1 MERSDTHEE
10 LTSVQPEPVIPK
22 REEVEGDTP
31 QDRMMR
37 MVLSLRAELYD
48 LYAKHQAL
56 LDENGRL
63 KAKQVLTIKLKE
75 SEAKPSEET
84 AVEGKADAVS
94 STTACEDGAV
104 VGGVVADREEA
115 LVLPTTESESRTADA
130 GVVSGDEKRPLT
142 PCPQTPKFPQFRPEQ
157 GDLLPVSPSEHG
169 LQEPPPLAPALVGSS
184 SICCMSPPP
193 NVESEQP

>member
-1 MERSDTHEE
+1 MERSDT
-10 LTSVQPEPVIPK
+10 QPEPVIPK

-56 LDENGRL
+56 LEENGRL
-63 KAKQVLTIKLKE
+63 KAKQVLTIKLRE

-84 AVEGKADAVS
+84 SPEDKTDALPP
-94 STTACEDGAV
+94 TTALEDGAV
-104 VGGVVADREEA
+104 VGGVVQDREEA
-115 LVLPTTESESRTADA
+115 LDLPTTESESRAADA
-130 GVVSGDEKRPLT
+130 GVVSGDEGGKVKADT
-142 PCPQTPKFPQFRPEQ
+142 PVPNSPKFPLHPVEFR
-157 GDLLPVSPSEHG
+157 PVSPSEHG
-169 LQEPPPLAPALVGSS
+169 LQEPPPLAPVLVGST
-184 SICCMSPPP
+184 ICCMSPPP

>member
-1 MERSDTHEE
+1 MERSDT
-10 LTSVQPEPVIPK
+10 QPEPVIPK

-56 LDENGRL
+56 LEENGRL

-75 SEAKPSEET
+75 T
-84 AVEGKADAVS
+84 AVEDKADAVS

-104 VGGVVADREEA
+104 VGSVVADRAEA
-115 LVLPTTESESRTADA
+115 LNLPTTESESRKADE
-130 GVVSGDEKRPLT
+130 GVVSGDENGKVKADT
-142 PCPQTPKFPQFRPEQ
+142 PVPNTPKFPLNPVEFR
-157 GDLLPVSPSEHG
+157 PVSPSEHG
-169 LQEPPPLAPALVGSS
+169 LAVEPPPLAPALVGSS

>member
-1 MERSDTHEE
+1 MERSDTHE
-10 LTSVQPEPVIPK
+10 EPVIPK

-48 LYAKHQAL
+48 LYEKHQAL
-56 LDENGRL
+56 LEENGRL

-75 SEAKPSEET
+75 TSPEDKT
-84 AVEGKADAVS
+84 DALPPAA
-94 STTACEDGAV
+94 ACEDGAV

-142 PCPQTPKFPQFRPEQ
+142 PMPNTPKFPLHPVEFR
-157 GDLLPVSPSEHG
+157 PVSPSEHG
-169 LQEPPPLAPALVGSS
+169 LAVEPPPLAPALVGSS

>member
-1 MERSDTHEE
+1 MESSD
-10 LTSVQPEPVIPK
+10 IPK
-22 REEVEGDTP
+22 HEEVEGDTP

-56 LDENGRL
+56 LDENNRL
-63 KAKQVLTIKLKE
+63 RATNVVSIKLKE
-75 SEAKPSEET
+75 SK
-84 AVEGKADAVS
+84 DALPPAA
-94 STTACEDGAV
+94 ACEDGAV

-115 LVLPTTESESRTADA
+115 LVLPTTESESRTADE

-142 PCPQTPKFPQFRPEQ
+142 PCPQTPKFPQFR
-157 GDLLPVSPSEHG
+157 PVSPSEHG

>member
-10 LTSVQPEPVIPK
+10 LTSVHEEPVIPK

-56 LDENGRL
+56 LEENNRL
-63 KAKQVLTIKLKE
+63 RATNVVSIKLKE
-75 SEAKPSEET
+75 SK
-84 AVEGKADAVS
+84 DALPP
-94 STTACEDGAV
+94 TTAFEDGAV

-115 LVLPTTESESRTADA
+115 LDLPTTESESRTADA
-130 GVVSGDEKRPLT
+130 GVVSGDEGRKVIDT
-142 PCPQTPKFPQFRPEQ
+142 PVPNSPKFPLHPVEFR
-157 GDLLPVSPSEHG
+157 PVSPSEHG
-169 LQEPPPLAPALVGSS
+169 LQEPPPLAPVLVGSS
-184 SICCMSPPP
+184 GCCMSPPP

>member
-1 MERSDTHEE
+1 MERSDTHE
-10 LTSVQPEPVIPK
+10 EPVIPK

-56 LDENGRL
+56 LEENGRL
-63 KAKQVLTIKLKE
+63 KAKQVLTIKLR
-75 SEAKPSEET
+75 ET
-84 AVEGKADAVS
+84 SPEDKTDALPP
-94 STTACEDGAV
+94 TTACEDGAV

-115 LVLPTTESESRTADA
+115 LDLPTTESESRKADE
-130 GVVSGDEKRPLT
+130 GVVSGDENGKVKADT
-142 PCPQTPKFPQFRPEQ
+142 PVPNSPKFPFR
-157 GDLLPVSPSEHG
+157 PVSPSEHG
-169 LQEPPPLAPALVGSS
+169 LAVEPPPLAPALVGSS

>member
-1 MERSDTHEE
+1 MERSDTHA
-10 LTSVQPEPVIPK
+10 EPVIPK

-63 KAKQVLTIKLKE
+63 KAKQVLTIKLR
-75 SEAKPSEET
+75 ET
-84 AVEGKADAVS
+84 SPEDKTDAVPPA
-94 STTACEDGAV
+94 TACEDGAV
-104 VGGVVADREEA
+104 LGSQHGDGAEA
-115 LVLPTTESESRTADA
+115 LDLPTTESESRKADE
-130 GVVSGDEKRPLT
+130 GVVSSDAVGKVKEDT
-142 PCPQTPKFPQFRPEQ
+142 PVPNTPKFPLHPVEFR
-157 GDLLPVSPSEHG
+157 PVSPSEHG
-169 LQEPPPLAPALVGSS
+169 LDVVPPLAPALVGSS

>member
-1 MERSDTHEE
+1 MERSDT
-10 LTSVQPEPVIPK
+10 QPEPVIPK

-56 LDENGRL
+56 LEENGRL

-75 SEAKPSEET
+75 TSPEDKT
-84 AVEGKADAVS
+84 DALPP
-94 STTACEDGAV
+94 TTAREDGAV

-115 LVLPTTESESRTADA
+115 LDLPTTESESRTADA
-130 GVVSGDEKRPLT
+130 GVVSGDENGKVKADT
-142 PCPQTPKFPQFRPEQ
+142 PVPNTPKFPLHPVEFR
-157 GDLLPVSPSEHG
+157 PVSPSEHG
-169 LQEPPPLAPALVGSS
+169 LDVVPPLAPALVGSS

>member
-1 MERSDTHEE
+1 MERSDT
-10 LTSVQPEPVIPK
+10 QPEPVIPK

-56 LDENGRL
+56 LEENGRL
-63 KAKQVLTIKLKE
+63 KAKQVLTIKLRE

-84 AVEGKADAVS
+84 AVEDKADAVS

-104 VGGVVADREEA
+104 VGSVVADREEA
-115 LVLPTTESESRTADA
+115 LNLPTTESESRKADE
-130 GVVSGDEKRPLT
+130 GVVSGDENGKVKADT
-142 PCPQTPKFPQFRPEQ
+142 PVPNTPKFPLNPVEFR
-157 GDLLPVSPSEHG
+157 PVSPSEHG
-169 LQEPPPLAPALVGSS
+169 LAVEPPPLAPALVGSS